1 MTTIAVRDGIMA
13 CDSRIT
19 GGFISK
25 TPRKVVVGGKC
36 IVGFCGGYA
45 AGYAGALFL
54 AGELSDRPETYS
66 EDEEEYII
74 LSPRGIEVADEHLR
88 VAPISGT
95 FWATGS
101 GGMAAM
107 AAMYMGATAI
117 EAVRVAVKCDEGSG
131 SPAKEYRLK

>member
-1 MTTIAVRDGIMA
+1 MTTIAVRGGIMA

-25 TPRKVVVGGKC
+25 SPRKVIVGSKC

-54 AGELSDRPETYS
+54 SGESTDRPETYS
-66 EDEEEYII
+66 DDLEEYIVR
-74 LSPRGIEVADEHLR
+74 SPRGIEVADEQLR

-107 AAMYMGATAI
+107 AAMHMGATAL
-117 EAVRVAVKCDEGSG
+117 EAVRVAIKCDEVSG